1 MANLAQ
7 ARPDEDLDLSTLAV
21 PTTRACRPFR

>member
-21 PTTRACRPFR
+21 PDHARMPPFR

>member
-7 ARPDEDLDLSTLAV
+7 ARTDEDLDLSTLAI
-21 PTTRACRPFR
+21 PDHARMPPSR

>member
-1 MANLAQ
+1 MANLVQ

-21 PTTRACRPFR
+21 PDHARMPPFR